1 MMRRLRDQSGIAL
14 PAALGVLAVVGTLS
28 TATFA
33 VSTRLNDSSTAS
45 RDAKR
50 ALGAADAGL
59 EAAMFRMNEIG
70 LQSPSQCFTTA
81 AVDPATGTDPEI
93 GGTPAAGECAGVED
107 DLGNNSSY
115 TYYVTPA
122 LNDGDK
128 CAGLDIQL
136 VDPTGEVTVTQ
147 RCVTSIGEAGG
158 ERRRIQARVASYLGN
173 QLFPVGGILAIN
185 GIKANNNS
193 IVSGMLGSNGQIN
206 LGNNSVIS
214 GGIQLGSQS
223 SPPPVLGQ
231 GSTVGG
237 NPPVTYRSE
246 AEGQFVLAPVD
257 MGNTALPA
265 PPAPPPN
272 GSHEN
277 NRIATGQDSGSKVT
291 YTDTPNSP
299 RTLSIDNNGSLTLG
313 GGTYNFCKVTLG
325 NNSFISIAAGAKIRF
340 FLDSPDRLTS
350 GSAGDCI
357 PDNYTGTPSQ
367 KAATARA
374 NGYGGMFLGQGSNFN
389 NPGHAIN
396 FQIYMYGYTDGSHKV
411 DFFNAAGM
419 NAAIYAPSSELVW
432 NNTGGITGAVSASK
446 VEFKNSA
453 TFSWAGGNGQFD
465 LSELRTDTVS
475 VYYRMAWTEC
485 HRKRTTSSDPE
496 SGC

>member
-1 MMRRLRDQSGIAL
+1 MMRRLRDQTGVAL

-33 VSTRLNDSSTAS
+33 VSTRLNDTSTAS

-50 ALGAADAGL
+50 ALAAADAGL

-70 LQSPSQCFTTA
+70 LQSESKCFTTA
-81 AVDPATGTDPEI
+81 AVDPATGTDPET
-93 GGTPAAGECAGVED
+93 GGTPASGECAGEED

-122 LNDGDK
+122 LQDGDV
-128 CAGLDIQL
+128 CAGLN
-136 VDPTGEVTVTQ
+136 VEHADPNGQVTVTQ
-147 RCVTSIGEAGG
+147 RCVTSIGEANG
-158 ERRRIQARVASYLGN
+158 ERRRIQARVASYIGA

-193 IVSGMLGSNGQIN
+193 IVSGMLGSNGQIA

-214 GGIQLGSQS
+214 GGIQLGTS
-223 SPPPVLGQ
+223 STPPPTLGN

-237 NPPVTYRSE
+237 NPPITYRSE
-246 AEGQFVLAPVD
+246 AQGAFVLAPVD
-257 MGNTALPA
+257 MGNTATV
-265 PPAPPPN
+265 N
-272 GSHEN
+272 DN
-277 NRIATGQDSGSKVT
+277 NRIATGLDSGSNVT
-291 YTDTPNSP
+291 YTNTANAP
-299 RTLSIDNNGSLTLG
+299 RTLSIGNNGSLTLG

-325 NNSFISIAAGAKIRF
+325 NNSFITIAAGAKIRF
-340 FLDSPDRLTS
+340 FLDSPDRLTA
-350 GSAGDCI
+350 GTAGDCI
-357 PDNYTGTPSQ
+357 PDNYTGTASQ
-367 KAATARA
+367 KAATARS
-374 NGYGGMFLGQGSNFN
+374 NGYGGMDLGQGSNFN

-396 FQIYMYGYTDGSHKV
+396 FQIYMYGYTDGSHTV
-411 DFFNAAGM
+411 NFYNASGM

-432 NNTGGITGAVSASK
+432 NNTGGITGAVAASK

-453 TFSWAGGNGQFD
+453 QFAWAGGNGQFD

-475 VYYRMAWTEC
+475 VYYRMAWAEC
-485 HRKRTTSSDPE
+485 RRMRTDTLDPE